1 MIVKRAANIIFVI
14 GEREVVER
22 GKLVNLYY
30 YFIYI
35 YTYIYIYLYIYFIY
49 IYCFYPLLIYFL
61 LLICFRSMVNI
72 RWLGRPLFFSFSLCF
87 PFSPSSSL
95 SFVCARVTE
104 RNVR

>member
-35 YTYIYIYLYIYFIY
+35 Y
-49 IYCFYPLLIYFL
+49 CFYPTLIYFL

-72 RWLGRPLFFSFSLCF
+72 RWFGRPLFFSFSLCF
-87 PFSPSSSL
+87 PFSPSFSL
-95 SFVCARVTE
+95 SFARARVTE